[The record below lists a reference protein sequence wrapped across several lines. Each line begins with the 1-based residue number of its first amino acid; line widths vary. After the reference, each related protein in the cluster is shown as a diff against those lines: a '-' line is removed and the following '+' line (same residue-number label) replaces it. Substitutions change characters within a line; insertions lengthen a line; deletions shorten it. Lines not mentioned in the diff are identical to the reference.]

1 MNLDLMFSSVSD
13 MWSTPQ
19 SFFNKLNEEF
29 QFTLDPCATPAN
41 AKCENFFTEQD
52 NGLTKNWQGHVVFC
66 NPPYGRKIKDWVKKC
81 SEEAVKP
88 NTTVVM
94 LIPARTDTLYFHEY
108 IYKKAREIRFIKG
121 RLKFGDSEN
130 PAPFPSMVVVF

>member
-29 QFTLDPCATPAN
+29 QFILDPCATPAN

-52 NGLTKNWQGHVVFC
+52 NC
-66 NPPYGRKIKDWVKKC
+66 N
-81 SEEAVKP
+81 SS
-88 NTTVVM
+88 
-94 LIPARTDTLYFHEY
+94 F
-108 IYKKAREIRFIKG
+108 
-121 RLKFGDSEN
+121 
-130 PAPFPSMVVVF
+130 